1 VLEKYFKQIVI
12 NDASHF
18 DDKGE
23 LLDQFKENYN
33 SDEDYNNNINPEFNE
48 NIELKVISPPRKF
61 NKKYKK
67 FKFNKV
73 YFNL

>member
-1 VLEKYFKQIVI
+1 MFNSGFFSIGALVLLWIIFSFALEKIIFWNVLEKYFKQIVI

-33 SDEDYNNNINPEFNE
+33 SDEDYNNNINP
-48 NIELKVISPPRKF
+48 
-61 NKKYKK
+61 
-67 FKFNKV
+67 
-73 YFNL
+73 